1 MRMDDFRK
9 ELSAHIDALLAEGSA
24 PIFLMVDL
32 VGAEQLRRSSDPEAL
47 ANFRDACMAS
57 LSNASQGSQVFSYGE
72 IRIVAILH
80 GFDRLK
86 TFALVEKMRR
96 MLPLLSQS
104 FDCVLAPEFDTLEYD
119 ERTGVSGLINQIVAP
134 RREIEAA

>member
-1 MRMDDFRK
+1 MDEFRK
-9 ELSAHIDALLAEGSA
+9 ELTSLVDGLLAEGRV

-32 VGAEQLRRSSDPEAL
+32 VGAEYLRRSSDAAAL
-47 ANFRDACMAS
+47 ENFRDACMSS
-57 LSNASQGSQVFSYGE
+57 LSSTSGGAATFSYGD

-96 MLPLLSQS
+96 MLPLLAQS
-104 FDCVLAPEFDTLEYD
+104 FDCVLAPEFDTIEY
-119 ERTGVSGLINQIVAP
+119 EEHTGVPGIINQIVAP
-134 RREIEAA
+134 RPQLDVA